1 MSGLTHA
8 LGSRVARV
16 LRMPAPEPAWQPL
29 RYFNVYRVLLAGLF
43 MVLVVWG
50 DAPQP
55 LGDYDDDLFRNAVL
69 SYFLFSLASATASRI
84 QWPAYELQVVV
95 QVFADIVATSL
106 FMHASGGVNSGFGML
121 LVVAVA
127 GGSILAQGGVAL
139 LFAVVASFAVLAQQY
154 VGFSAGRFVTPSYAH
169 VGMLSAAFLATAY
182 ITHVSAGRIRA
193 SEALAARRE
202 VDLANLAQLNEH
214 IIRRMQAG
222 ILAIDAEGHIRLMNR
237 SAQRLLG
244 VSHGVSGE
252 QLTGVLR
259 ALAAPM
265 QAWRQDMSSTSHL
278 FQPEGTQLKVMASFA
293 AIGDQ
298 ANDGVLVFL
307 EDASAI
313 SQRAQHLKLA
323 GLGRLAASIA
333 HEIRNPL
340 GAVSHASQLLG
351 ESSNLDKAD
360 RRLLRMIRDNAQR
373 MNAIIENVLQLSRGK
388 PAEPESLALAD
399 WLQGFVGDFASSNAI
414 DDNVLCVTVEPP
426 DLRVRFD
433 PSQLRQVMWNLCENG
448 VRHSNG
454 TTRLELRA
462 GISEETRRPYLEVSD
477 EGDGI
482 KVGDEE
488 QIFEPFYTTR
498 ADGTGLGLYLARE
511 LCEGNQASLNLMPR
525 ERGCCFRITFSH
537 PGRRSVMPS

>member
-1 MSGLTHA
+1 MNGVAQA
-8 LGSRVARV
+8 LGARAARA
-16 LRMPAPEPAWQPL
+16 LSMPTPEPAWQPL

-43 MVLVVWG
+43 TVLVVWG

-55 LGDYDDDLFRNAVL
+55 LGEYDQDLFQDTVL
-69 SYFLFSLASATASRI
+69 AYFAFSLLGAAASRV
-84 QWPAYELQVVV
+84 QWPPYDAQVIV
-95 QVFADIVATSL
+95 QVFVDIFATAL

-127 GGSILAQGGVAL
+127 GGSILARGGIAL
-139 LFAVVASFAVLAQQY
+139 LFAVAAALAVLVQQY
-154 VGFSAGRFVTPSYAH
+154 FGWSRGMFAAASYTH
-169 VGMLSAAFLATAY
+169 VGMLAAAFLATAY
-182 ITHVSAGRIRA
+182 ITHASARRIRA

-244 VSHGVSGE
+244 VSQGASGE
-252 QLTGVLR
+252 QLAGVLR
-259 ALAAPM
+259 GLAAPM
-265 QAWRQDMSSTSHL
+265 QAWRHDMSSTSHL
-278 FQPEGTQLKVMASFA
+278 FQPEGTQLSVMASFA

-351 ESSNLDKAD
+351 ESANLDKAD
-360 RRLLRMIRDNAQR
+360 RRLLQMVKDNTQR
-373 MNAIIENVLQLSRGK
+373 MNAIIENVLQLSRGR
-388 PAEPESLALAD
+388 PAEPESLALGD
-399 WLQGFVGDFASSNAI
+399 WLHGFAGEFAAGNAI
-414 DDNVLCVTVEPP
+414 GGDVLSITVEPP

-433 PSQLRQVMWNLCENG
+433 PSQLRQVIWNLCENG

-454 TTRLELRA
+454 APSLELRA
-462 GISEETRRPYLEVSD
+462 GISRETRRPYLEVND
-477 EGDGI
+477 DGEGI
-482 KVGDEE
+482 KVGDE
-488 QIFEPFYTTR
+488 
-498 ADGTGLGLYLARE
+498 
-511 LCEGNQASLNLMPR
+511 
-525 ERGCCFRITFSH
+525 
-537 PGRRSVMPS
+537 